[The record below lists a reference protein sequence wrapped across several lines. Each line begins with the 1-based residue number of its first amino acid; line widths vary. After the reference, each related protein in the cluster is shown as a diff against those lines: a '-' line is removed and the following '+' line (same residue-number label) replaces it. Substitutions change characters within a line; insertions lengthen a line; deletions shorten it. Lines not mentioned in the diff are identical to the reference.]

1 MLFQKLIGT
10 ANKVQL
16 FFGAG
21 ASSSAS
27 QNSITFTGVDIGPV
41 SSNRRVVVC
50 VFIRIAATVTADP
63 VVTVAGQSTSLIAV
77 SGGTTNPSGRLHVY
91 ITDAAVTSGTT
102 ASVVVTAGG
111 GQLSTRLFISTY
123 ALIKTGALVLGQ
135 SDASTSGTNP
145 STQTSSLSATQ
156 VGIFVASGSTS
167 FDLTSLTLSGPVT
180 TDYNNQ
186 ISLSIMASGT
196 LTGTGTCTA
205 TTVGTGSNARTIL
218 VTWS

>member
-16 FFGAG
+16 FFGSG
-21 ASSSAS
+21 ASSSAN

-63 VVTVAGQSTSLIAV
+63 VVTVASQSTSIIDV
-77 SGGTTNPSGRLHVY
+77 TGVTTNPSGRLYVY
-91 ITDAAVTSGTT
+91 LTDAAVTSGTT
-102 ASVVVTAGG
+102 ASVVVTAGNG
-111 GQLSTRLFISTY
+111 ELSTRLFISTY
-123 ALIKTGALVLGQ
+123 ALIKTGTLMLGQ

-156 VGIFVASGSTS
+156 VGIFVASGATTVN
-167 FDLTSLTLSGPVT
+167 LTSLTLSGPVT
-180 TDYNNQ
+180 TDYSDV
-186 ISLSIMASGT
+186 ISLGRMASAT

-205 TTVGTGSNARTIL
+205 TTVGTGSTARTIL